1 MTEDKDMARE
11 DRPFLSVVIP
21 AYNEKDNIAPL
32 AAAIGEVLPRDMT
45 RELIFVDDGSSDG
58 SLETLRSLAASDRTL
73 RYLSFSRNFGH
84 QAALRA
90 GIEAARGECTIMM
103 DGDFQHPPALIPDLI
118 AAYRRGFDIVQTKR
132 LDDAAPASDTATN
145 DGRSVKP
152 GKRVSLGKR
161 LSSRLFYA
169 LVNALSDTKI
179 EPGTADFRL
188 LSRRARE
195 AVLALREH
203 NLFLRGAL
211 PWIGLP
217 TTIIDY
223 VPAERRSGES
233 KYSLSKMFSLAL
245 DGITSFSTRPL
256 RLTSFA
262 GLLISGAGFAYAIY
276 ALVVRLF
283 TDRAVEGW
291 TSLLISVLIIGGI
304 QLLSLGIVGEYL
316 GKLFLEA
323 KGRPH
328 YIVAESSPMTPSPGA
343 RSGSA
348 PSTTTAEKGGQS

>member
-1 MTEDKDMARE
+1 MTEADAMARE
-11 DRPFLSVVIP
+11 DAPFLSVVIP

-32 AAAIGEVLPRDMT
+32 AAAIAEVLPRGMT
-45 RELIFVDDGSSDG
+45 RELIFVNDGSSDG
-58 SLETLRSLAASDRTL
+58 SLETLRALSAGDPGV
-73 RYLSFSRNFGH
+73 RYISFSRNFGH

-90 GIEAARGECTIMM
+90 GIEAARGECTVMM
-103 DGDFQHPPALIPDLI
+103 DGDFQHPPALIPELI
-118 AAYRRGFDIVQTKR
+118 DAYRRGYDIVQTRR
-132 LDDAAPASDTATN
+132 LDDKARAS
-145 DGRSVKP
+145 P
-152 GKRVSLGKR
+152 GKRLT
-161 LSSRLFYA
+161 SRLFYS
-169 LVNALSDTKI
+169 LVNALSDTRI

-217 TTIIDY
+217 TAIIDY
-223 VPAERRSGES
+223 VPAERRSGVS

-262 GLLISGAGFAYAIY
+262 GLLFSGAGFAYALY
-276 ALVVRLF
+276 ALAVRLF

-304 QLLSLGIVGEYL
+304 QLLSLGILGEYL

-328 YIVAESSPMTPSPGA
+328 YIVAETSPEPGA
-343 RSGSA
+343 PRI
-348 PSTTTAEKGGQS
+348 PPENGGKP

>member
-1 MTEDKDMARE
+1 MTEADAMARE
-11 DRPFLSVVIP
+11 DAPFLSVVIP

-45 RELIFVDDGSSDG
+45 RELIFVNDGSSDG
-58 SLETLRSLAASDRTL
+58 SLETLRALAAADPSV

-90 GIEAARGECTIMM
+90 GIEAARGECTVMM
-103 DGDFQHPPALIPDLI
+103 DGDFQHPPALIPELI
-118 AAYRRGFDIVQTKR
+118 AAYRRGFDIVQTRR
-132 LDDAAPASDTATN
+132 LDEGAPAGDQKAAG
-145 DGRSVKP
+145 GRPARP
-152 GKRVSLGKR
+152 GKRASLGKR
-161 LSSRLFYA
+161 LSSRLFYS
-169 LVNALSDTKI
+169 LVNALSDTRI

-211 PWIGLP
+211 PWIGFP
-217 TTIIDY
+217 TAIIDY
-223 VPAERRSGES
+223 VPAERRSGVS

-262 GLLISGAGFAYAIY
+262 GLLISGAGFAYALY
-276 ALVVRLF
+276 ALIVRLF
-283 TDRAVEGW
+283 TNKAVEGW

-304 QLLSLGIVGEYL
+304 QLLSLGILGEYL

-328 YIVAESSPMTPSPGA
+328 YIVAEASPVPPPSGT
-343 RSGSA
+343 RA
-348 PSTTTAEKGGQS
+348 PSAAQDSAEKGARP

>member
-1 MTEDKDMARE
+1 MARE
-11 DRPFLSVVIP
+11 DAPFLSVVIP

-32 AAAIGEVLPRDMT
+32 AAAIGEVLPRGMA

-58 SLETLRSLAASDRTL
+58 SLEILRALAAGDPSV
-73 RYLSFSRNFGH
+73 RYISFSRNFGH

-90 GIEAARGECTIMM
+90 GIEAARGECTVMM
-103 DGDFQHPPALIPDLI
+103 DGDFQHPPALIPELI
-118 AAYRRGFDIVQTKR
+118 AAYRRGFDIVQTRR
-132 LDDAAPASDTATN
+132 LDDESSAAAAAPGRRAS
-145 DGRSVKP
+145 
-152 GKRVSLGKR
+152 LCKR
-161 LSSRLFYA
+161 LTSRLFYA
-169 LVNALSDTKI
+169 LVNALSDTRI

-217 TTIIDY
+217 TAIIDY
-223 VPAERRSGES
+223 VPAERRSGVS

-262 GLLISGAGFAYAIY
+262 GLLISGAGFVY
-276 ALVVRLF
+276 ALYALAVRLF
-283 TDRAVEGW
+283 TNKAVEGW

-304 QLLSLGIVGEYL
+304 QLLSLGILGEYL

-328 YIVAESSPMTPSPGA
+328 YIVAETSAMP
-343 RSGSA
+343 SA
-348 PSTTTAEKGGQS
+348 PRETAEKGKEP

>member
-1 MTEDKDMARE
+1 MTEANAMARE
-11 DRPFLSVVIP
+11 DAPFLSVVIP

-32 AAAIGEVLPRDMT
+32 AAAIGEALPRGMK
-45 RELIFVDDGSSDG
+45 RELIFVNDGSSDG
-58 SLETLRSLAASDRTL
+58 SLDTLRALAASDPNV
-73 RYLSFSRNFGH
+73 RYISFSRNFGH

-90 GIEAARGECTIMM
+90 GIEAARGECTVMM
-103 DGDFQHPPALIPDLI
+103 DGDFQHPPALIPQLI
-118 AAYRRGFDIVQTKR
+118 DAYRRGYDIVQTRR
-132 LDDAAPASDTATN
+132 LDDKARA
-145 DGRSVKP
+145 
-152 GKRVSLGKR
+152 SLGKR
-161 LSSRLFYA
+161 LTSRLFYS
-169 LVNALSDTKI
+169 LVNALSDTRI

-217 TTIIDY
+217 TAIIDY
-223 VPAERRSGES
+223 VPAERRSGVS

-245 DGITSFSTRPL
+245 DGITSFSIRPL

-262 GLLISGAGFAYAIY
+262 GLLISGAGFAYALY
-276 ALVVRLF
+276 ALAVRLF

-304 QLLSLGIVGEYL
+304 QLLSLGIAGEYL

-328 YIVAESSPMTPSPGA
+328 YIVAETSPMPITP
-343 RSGSA
+343 RD
-348 PSTTTAEKGGQS
+348 TAGKGE

>member
-1 MTEDKDMARE
+1 MTEADAMARE
-11 DRPFLSVVIP
+11 DLPFLSVVIP

-32 AAAIGEVLPRDMT
+32 AAAIGEVLPRGMT
-45 RELIFVDDGSSDG
+45 RELIFVNDGSSDG
-58 SLETLRSLAASDRTL
+58 SLETLRALAASDPSV

-90 GIEAARGECTIMM
+90 GIEAARGECTVMM
-103 DGDFQHPPALIPDLI
+103 DGDFQHPPALIPELI
-118 AAYRRGFDIVQTKR
+118 AAYRRGFDIVQTRR
-132 LDDAAPASDTATN
+132 LDDEAPAGGGSAK
-145 DGRSVKP
+145 R
-152 GKRVSLGKR
+152 GKRASLGKR
-161 LSSRLFYA
+161 LSSRLFYS

-217 TTIIDY
+217 TAIIDY
-223 VPAERRSGES
+223 VPAERRSGVS

-262 GLLISGAGFAYAIY
+262 GLLISGAGFAYALY
-276 ALVVRLF
+276 ALAVRLF

-304 QLLSLGIVGEYL
+304 QLLSLGILGEYL

-328 YIVAESSPMTPSPGA
+328 YIVAEATPIP
-343 RSGSA
+343 
-348 PSTTTAEKGGQS
+348 PSNTAAEKGDQP

>member
-1 MTEDKDMARE
+1 MARE
-11 DRPFLSVVIP
+11 DAPFLSVVIP

-32 AAAIGEVLPRDMT
+32 AAAIAEVLPRGMT
-45 RELIFVDDGSSDG
+45 RELIFVNDGSSDG
-58 SLETLRSLAASDRTL
+58 SLETLRALSAGDPGV
-73 RYLSFSRNFGH
+73 RYISFSRNFGH

-90 GIEAARGECTIMM
+90 GIEAARGECTVMM
-103 DGDFQHPPALIPDLI
+103 DGDFQHPPALIPELI
-118 AAYRRGFDIVQTKR
+118 DAYRRGYDIVQTR
-132 LDDAAPASDTATN
+132 RQDDKARAS
-145 DGRSVKP
+145 P
-152 GKRVSLGKR
+152 GKRLT
-161 LSSRLFYA
+161 SRLFYS
-169 LVNALSDTKI
+169 LVNALSDTRI

-217 TTIIDY
+217 TAIIDY
-223 VPAERRSGES
+223 VPAERRSGVS
-233 KYSLSKMFSLAL
+233 KYSLSKMLSLAL

-262 GLLISGAGFAYAIY
+262 GLLFSGAGFAYALY
-276 ALVVRLF
+276 ALAVRLF

-304 QLLSLGIVGEYL
+304 QLLSLGILGEYL

-328 YIVAESSPMTPSPGA
+328 YIVAETSPAPGA
-343 RSGSA
+343 PRI
-348 PSTTTAEKGGQS
+348 PPENGGKP

>member
-1 MTEDKDMARE
+1 MARE
-11 DRPFLSVVIP
+11 DAPFLSVVIP

-32 AAAIGEVLPRDMT
+32 AAAIGEVLPRGMA

-58 SLETLRSLAASDRTL
+58 SLEILRALAAGDPSV
-73 RYLSFSRNFGH
+73 RYISFSRNFGH

-90 GIEAARGECTIMM
+90 GIEAARGECTVMM
-103 DGDFQHPPALIPDLI
+103 DGDFQHPPALIPELI
-118 AAYRRGFDIVQTKR
+118 AAYRRGFDIVQTRR
-132 LDDAAPASDTATN
+132 LDDESSAAPAAAAL
-145 DGRSVKP
+145 GR
-152 GKRVSLGKR
+152 RASLGKR
-161 LSSRLFYA
+161 LTSRLFYS
-169 LVNALSDTKI
+169 LVNALSDTRI

-217 TTIIDY
+217 TAIIDY
-223 VPAERRSGES
+223 VPAERRSGVS

-262 GLLISGAGFAYAIY
+262 GLLISGAGFVY
-276 ALVVRLF
+276 ALYALAVRLF
-283 TDRAVEGW
+283 TNKAVEGW

-304 QLLSLGIVGEYL
+304 QLLSLGILGEYL

-328 YIVAESSPMTPSPGA
+328 YIVAETSAMP
-343 RSGSA
+343 SA
-348 PSTTTAEKGGQS
+348 PRETPEKGKQP

>member
-1 MTEDKDMARE
+1 MTEANAMARE
-11 DRPFLSVVIP
+11 DAPFLSVVIP

-32 AAAIGEVLPRDMT
+32 AAAIGEALPRGMK
-45 RELIFVDDGSSDG
+45 RELIFVNDGSSDG
-58 SLETLRSLAASDRTL
+58 SLDTLRALAASDPNV
-73 RYLSFSRNFGH
+73 RYISFSRNFGH

-90 GIEAARGECTIMM
+90 GIEAARGECTVMM
-103 DGDFQHPPALIPDLI
+103 DGDFQHPPALIPQLI
-118 AAYRRGFDIVQTKR
+118 DAYRRGYDIVQTRR
-132 LDDAAPASDTATN
+132 LDDDAPA
-145 DGRSVKP
+145 
-152 GKRVSLGKR
+152 SLGKR
-161 LSSRLFYA
+161 LTSRLFYS
-169 LVNALSDTKI
+169 LVNALSDTRI

-217 TTIIDY
+217 TAIIDY
-223 VPAERRSGES
+223 VPAERRSGVS

-245 DGITSFSTRPL
+245 DGITSFSIRPL

-262 GLLISGAGFAYAIY
+262 GLLISGAGFAYALY
-276 ALVVRLF
+276 ALAVRLF

-304 QLLSLGIVGEYL
+304 QLLSLGIAGEYL

-328 YIVAESSPMTPSPGA
+328 YIVAETSPMPITP
-343 RSGSA
+343 RD
-348 PSTTTAEKGGQS
+348 TAGKGE

>member
-1 MTEDKDMARE
+1 MTEANAVAPE
-11 DRPFLSVVIP
+11 DAPFLSVVIP

-32 AAAIGEVLPRDMT
+32 AAAIGEALPRGMK
-45 RELIFVDDGSSDG
+45 RELIFVNDGSSDG
-58 SLETLRSLAASDRTL
+58 SLDTLRALAASDPNV
-73 RYLSFSRNFGH
+73 RYISFSRNFGH

-90 GIEAARGECTIMM
+90 GIEAARGECTVMM
-103 DGDFQHPPALIPDLI
+103 DGDFQHPPALIPQLI
-118 AAYRRGFDIVQTKR
+118 DAYRRGYDIVQTRR
-132 LDDAAPASDTATN
+132 LDDDAPAGDPAAA
-145 DGRSVKP
+145 GGPAKR
-152 GKRVSLGKR
+152 GKRASLGKR
-161 LSSRLFYA
+161 LTSRLFYS
-169 LVNALSDTKI
+169 LVNALSDTRI

-217 TTIIDY
+217 TAIIDY
-223 VPAERRSGES
+223 VPAERRSGVS

-245 DGITSFSTRPL
+245 DGITSFSIRPL

-262 GLLISGAGFAYAIY
+262 GLLISGAGFAYALY
-276 ALVVRLF
+276 ALAVRLF

-304 QLLSLGIVGEYL
+304 QLLSLGIAGEYL

-328 YIVAESSPMTPSPGA
+328 YIVAEASPMPITP
-343 RSGSA
+343 RD
-348 PSTTTAEKGGQS
+348 TAEKGE